1 MINIENLCYHCMS
14 NTQNGVCT
22 KCGFNNNEYTTP
34 HHHLKAG
41 TILNGKYVL
50 GASLGEGGFGITYVG
65 YDLNLELKVAIKEY
79 FPNGLVSRDVNHSDA
94 VTVFSGSDLEYYNMG
109 REKFINEAKALAKCD
124 SLPGV
129 VSVKDFFNENGTAYI
144 VMEFIEGENLK
155 HFLQRNGGRVEPHII
170 INMMKPLIESLI
182 QVHNN
187 GIIHRDISPDNIM
200 ITKKSEVKLLDF
212 GAAREVSSE
221 GNKSLS
227 IQLKPGYAPEE
238 QYRTHGE
245 QGPWTDVYALC
256 ATIYRAITGKT
267 PLESLER
274 LQNDTMMTPSAMG
287 VKISPMQERAIMCGM
302 EVSAKKRF
310 RNMGALYNALYGV
323 ETQPAPVSISRDNQ
337 YLEQKQVSG
346 SYQSSGYIPPVNTT
360 NNGVRNT
367 NIYNSTS
374 PGQPRSNNGGISAV
388 LIGAVAAMLI
398 TMVVVIIFLVSSFSS
413 SERAPA
419 LPTET
424 PQPTATI
431 APAPVF
437 ENVSAS
443 STRGPDYTTG
453 VAIYYHIQYICDG
466 DYSTSWTCDRDKE
479 FTPTVTFSSTRKQH
493 VSGLR
498 ISNGYFKSESTY
510 TKNRRITKIL
520 VSYDGGS
527 RVVDLNENSYRIMQ
541 NVVFDTPVDTSYV
554 SIKVLDSVYGKWNDV
569 AISEVEFY

>member
-1 MINIENLCYHCMS
+1 MGK
-14 NTQNGVCT
+14 TQNGVCT
-22 KCGFNNNEYTTP
+22 VCGFNNNEYTQP
-34 HHHLKAG
+34 HHHLKPG
-41 TILNGKYVL
+41 TILNGKYIL

-79 FPNGLVSRDVNHSDA
+79 FPNGLVSRDITHSDSVA
-94 VTVFSGSDLEYYNMG
+94 VFSGSDLEYYNMG
-109 REKFINEAKALAKCD
+109 RDKFIKEAKALAKCD

-200 ITKKSEVKLLDF
+200 ITKKSQVKLLDF

-267 PLESLER
+267 PIESLER
-274 LQNDTMMTPSAMG
+274 LQNDTLQMPSQLG
-287 VKISPMQERAIMCGM
+287 VRINPIQERAIMCGM
-302 EVSAKKRF
+302 EVSANKRF
-310 RNMGALYNALYGV
+310 RSMGALYNALYG
-323 ETQPAPVSISRDNQ
+323 ADNRVSELRTNNQ
-337 YLEQKQVSG
+337 YAQPNGQTNGYIKPSNTSG
-346 SYQSSGYIPPVNTT
+346 SRPISQTYNKVSNTPPNKKSS
-360 NNGVRNT
+360 
-367 NIYNSTS
+367 S
-374 PGQPRSNNGGISAV
+374 GISAV
-388 LIGAVAAMLI
+388 LVAAIVALVI
-398 TMVVVIIFLVSSFSS
+398 TMIVVIAFLASNMTTTTTN
-413 SERAPA
+413 
-419 LPTET
+419 PTPNEVHLDPT
-424 PQPTATI
+424 P

-443 STRGPDYTTG
+443 STRGPDYSTG
-453 VAIYYHIQYICDG
+453 VAIYYNIQYICDG
-466 DYSTSWTCDRDKE
+466 DFNTSWQSDRNIE
-479 FTPTVTFSSTRKQH
+479 MTPTVTFSSTRKQH
-493 VSGLR
+493 VTGLR
-498 ISNGYFKSESTY
+498 ISNGYFKSESVY

-520 VSYDGGS
+520 ISYDGGS
-527 RVVDLNENSYRIMQ
+527 KTVDLNPNAYRIMQ
-541 NVVFDTPVDTSYV
+541 DVALDMPVDTSYV
-554 SIKVLDSVYGKWNDV
+554 SIKVLDSVYGKWNDI
-569 AISEVEFY
+569 AISEIEFY